1 MVGNLSSRLRDPG
14 SIPGLGTKIPHTMG
28 QLGPRAATTLEPKP
42 QQSPNATT
50 RTQHGKIN
58 KRIKKKKKKKD
69 NRISPNTCKLNTI
82 LLNNI
87 SQRGSFKWKLFLK
100 V

>member
-58 KRIKKKKKKKD
+58 KRIKKRRRRRKITEYLQTLV
-69 NRISPNTCKLNTI
+69 N
-82 LLNNI
+82 
-87 SQRGSFKWKLFLK
+87 
-100 V
+100 